1 MVCKGVLCGEVVT
14 VSGDYRWDVHA
25 QKARSLERQ
34 MHMTASQLSAEVLL
48 NLGFVDVG
56 KWQPNG
62 DCIAYDLD
70 GAHTSASEV
79 LLDAPNALYA
89 FVRGEQVVYIG
100 KTARSIRKRYRG
112 YCRPGKMQATN
123 QRCHRNIKAA
133 IAEGTEIRI
142 FVFTPIT
149 QLRYSEFEIN
159 LAAGLEDSL
168 IREFDPPWNGRDKG
182 HPISEDA
189 EREEVEETEFEA
201 LSAVTVANATPEPR
215 ASCQAIATFSVVL
228 GVTYYEKGIL
238 NLGVEAS
245 EYLGKDG
252 DPIRVRFSDG
262 GQMVVSKINRT
273 ANRTGAVRVIGGNAQ
288 IARWFQQ
295 NFSEGDTVHGS
306 VVDPHTIELLA
317 G

>member
-1 MVCKGVLCGEVVT
+1 M
-14 VSGDYRWDVHA
+14 R
-25 QKARSLERQ
+25 
-34 MHMTASQLSAEVLL
+34 MTDSQLTAEVLL

-56 KWQPNG
+56 KWQPKG
-62 DCIAYDLD
+62 DSIAYDLD
-70 GAHTSASEV
+70 GADASASEV

-89 FVRGEQVVYIG
+89 FVRDDQVVYIG
-100 KTARSIRKRYRG
+100 KTARSIRKRYVG
-112 YCRPGKMQATN
+112 YCRPGKTQATN

-149 QLRYSEFEIN
+149 HLRYSDFEIN

-168 IREFDPPWNGRDKG
+168 IREFDPPWNGKDRG

-189 EREEVEETEFEA
+189 EREEEEESKFGA
-201 LSAVTVANATPEPR
+201 PNVVAVADAPAEPR
-215 ASCQAIATFSVVL
+215 ASGQAMATFSVVL
-228 GVTYYEKGIL
+228 GATYYEKGIL
-238 NLGVEAS
+238 NLGGAAS

-262 GQMVVSKINRT
+262 SQTVVSKINRT
-273 ANRTGAVRVIGGNAQ
+273 ANRTGAVRVVGGNTQ
-288 IARWFQQ
+288 IARWFQE
-295 NFSEGDTVHGS
+295 NFSEGDTVRGS

>member
-1 MVCKGVLCGEVVT
+1 
-14 VSGDYRWDVHA
+14 
-25 QKARSLERQ
+25 
-34 MHMTASQLSAEVLL
+34 MTDSQLTAEVLL

-56 KWQPNG
+56 KWQPKG
-62 DCIAYDLD
+62 DSIAYDLD
-70 GAHTSASEV
+70 GADASAGEV

-89 FVRGEQVVYIG
+89 FVRYDQVVYIG
-100 KTARSIRKRYRG
+100 KTARSIRKRYVG
-112 YCRPGKMQATN
+112 YCRPGKTQATN

-149 QLRYSEFEIN
+149 HLRYSDFEIN

-168 IREFDPPWNGRDKG
+168 IREFAPPWNGRDRG

-189 EREEVEETEFEA
+189 EREEVEESKFGE
-201 LSAVTVANATPEPR
+201 LGVVAVADAPPESR
-215 ASCQAIATFSVVL
+215 ASGQAMASFSVVL
-228 GVTYYEKGIL
+228 GATYYEKGIL
-238 NLGVEAS
+238 NPGVEAS

-262 GQMVVSKINRT
+262 SQTVVSTINRT

-288 IARWFQQ
+288 IARWFQE
-295 NFSEGDTVHGS
+295 NFREGDTVHGS

>member
-1 MVCKGVLCGEVVT
+1 MK
-14 VSGDYRWDVHA
+14 D
-25 QKARSLERQ
+25 
-34 MHMTASQLSAEVLL
+34 SQLNAEVLL
-48 NLGFVDVG
+48 NLGFADVG
-56 KWQPNG
+56 KWQPKG
-62 DCIAYDLD
+62 DSIAYDLD
-70 GAHTSASEV
+70 GADSSASEV
-79 LLDAPNALYA
+79 LLDASNALYA
-89 FVRGEQVVYIG
+89 FVRRDQVVYIG
-100 KTARSIRKRYRG
+100 KTVRSIRKRYVG
-112 YCRPGKMQATN
+112 YCRPGKTQATN

-149 QLRYSEFEIN
+149 HLRYSDFEIN

-168 IREFDPPWNGRDKG
+168 IREFDPPWNGRDRG

-189 EREEVEETEFEA
+189 EREEVEESEFRE
-201 LSAVTVANATPEPR
+201 LGVVAVADAPPKPR
-215 ASCQAIATFSVVL
+215 ASGQAMATFSVVL
-228 GVTYYEKGIL
+228 GATYYEKGIL
-238 NLGVEAS
+238 NPGVEAS
-245 EYLGKDG
+245 EYLGKHG
-252 DPIRVRFSDG
+252 DPIRVRFTDG
-262 GQMVVSKINRT
+262 SQTVISKINRT

>member
-1 MVCKGVLCGEVVT
+1 
-14 VSGDYRWDVHA
+14 
-25 QKARSLERQ
+25 
-34 MHMTASQLSAEVLL
+34 MTDSQLTAEVLL

-56 KWQPNG
+56 KWQPKG
-62 DCIAYDLD
+62 DSIAYDLD
-70 GAHTSASEV
+70 GADASASEV

-89 FVRGEQVVYIG
+89 FVRDDQVVYIG
-100 KTARSIRKRYRG
+100 KTARSIRKRFVG
-112 YCRPGKMQATN
+112 YCRPGKTQATN

-149 QLRYSEFEIN
+149 HLRYSDFEIN

-168 IREFDPPWNGRDKG
+168 IREFDPPWNGKDRG

-189 EREEVEETEFEA
+189 EREEEEESEFGA
-201 LSAVTVANATPEPR
+201 SDVVAIADAPAEPR
-215 ASCQAIATFSVVL
+215 ASPQAMATFSVVL
-228 GVTYYEKGIL
+228 GATYYEKGIL

-252 DPIRVRFSDG
+252 DPIRVRFNDG
-262 GQMVVSKINRT
+262 SQTVVSKINRT

-288 IARWFQQ
+288 IARWFQE

-306 VVDPHTIELLA
+306 VVDPHTIQLLA

>member
-1 MVCKGVLCGEVVT
+1 
-14 VSGDYRWDVHA
+14 
-25 QKARSLERQ
+25 
-34 MHMTASQLSAEVLL
+34 MTDSQLTAEVLL

-56 KWQPNG
+56 KWQPKG
-62 DCIAYDLD
+62 DSIAYDLD
-70 GAHTSASEV
+70 GADASASEV

-89 FVRGEQVVYIG
+89 FVRDDQVVYIG
-100 KTARSIRKRYRG
+100 KTARSIRKRYVG
-112 YCRPGKMQATN
+112 YCRPGKTQATN

-149 QLRYSEFEIN
+149 HLRYSDFEIN

-168 IREFDPPWNGRDKG
+168 IREFDPPWNGKDRG

-189 EREEVEETEFEA
+189 EREEEEESEFGA
-201 LSAVTVANATPEPR
+201 SDVVAVADAPAEPR
-215 ASCQAIATFSVVL
+215 ASGQAMATFSVVL
-228 GVTYYEKGIL
+228 GATYYEKGIL

-262 GQMVVSKINRT
+262 SQTVVSKINRT

-288 IARWFQQ
+288 IARWFQE

>member
-1 MVCKGVLCGEVVT
+1 
-14 VSGDYRWDVHA
+14 
-25 QKARSLERQ
+25 
-34 MHMTASQLSAEVLL
+34 MTDSQLTAEVLL

-56 KWQPNG
+56 KWQPRA
-62 DCIAYDLD
+62 DSIAYDLD
-70 GAHTSASEV
+70 GADASAREV

-89 FVRGEQVVYIG
+89 FVRDDQVVYIG
-100 KTARSIRKRYRG
+100 KTARSIRKRYVG
-112 YCRPGKMQATN
+112 YCRPGKTQATN

-149 QLRYSEFEIN
+149 HLRYSDFEIN

-168 IREFDPPWNGRDKG
+168 IREFDPPWNGKYRG

-189 EREEVEETEFEA
+189 EREEEEESEFGA
-201 LSAVTVANATPEPR
+201 SDVVAVADAPAKPR
-215 ASCQAIATFSVVL
+215 ASGQAIATFSVVL
-228 GVTYYEKGIL
+228 RATYYEKGIL

-262 GQMVVSKINRT
+262 SQTVVSKINRT
-273 ANRTGAVRVIGGNAQ
+273 ANRTGAVRVIGGNTQ
-288 IARWFQQ
+288 IARWFQE
-295 NFSEGDTVHGS
+295 NFSEGETVHGS

>member
-1 MVCKGVLCGEVVT
+1 M
-14 VSGDYRWDVHA
+14 R
-25 QKARSLERQ
+25 
-34 MHMTASQLSAEVLL
+34 MTDSQLTAEVLL

-56 KWQPNG
+56 KWQPKG
-62 DCIAYDLD
+62 DSIAYDLD
-70 GAHTSASEV
+70 GADASASEV

-89 FVRGEQVVYIG
+89 FVRDDQVVYIG
-100 KTARSIRKRYRG
+100 KTARSIRKRFVG
-112 YCRPGKMQATN
+112 YCRPGKTQATN

-149 QLRYSEFEIN
+149 HLRYSDFEIN

-168 IREFDPPWNGRDKG
+168 IREFDPSWNGKDRG

-189 EREEVEETEFEA
+189 EREEEEESEFGA
-201 LSAVTVANATPEPR
+201 SDVVAIADAPAEPR
-215 ASCQAIATFSVVL
+215 ASPQAMATFSVFL
-228 GVTYYEKGIL
+228 GATYYEKGIL

-252 DPIRVRFSDG
+252 DPIRVRFNDG
-262 GQMVVSKINRT
+262 SQTVVSKINRT

-288 IARWFQQ
+288 IARWFQE

-306 VVDPHTIELLA
+306 VVDPHTIQLLA
-317 G
+317 R

>member
-1 MVCKGVLCGEVVT
+1 MK
-14 VSGDYRWDVHA
+14 D
-25 QKARSLERQ
+25 
-34 MHMTASQLSAEVLL
+34 SQLNAEVLL
-48 NLGFVDVG
+48 NLGFADVG
-56 KWQPNG
+56 KWQPKG
-62 DCIAYDLD
+62 DSIAYDLD
-70 GAHTSASEV
+70 GADSSASEV
-79 LLDAPNALYA
+79 LLDASNALYA
-89 FVRGEQVVYIG
+89 FVRRDQVVYIG
-100 KTARSIRKRYRG
+100 KTVRSIRKRYVG
-112 YCRPGKMQATN
+112 YCRPGKTQATN

-149 QLRYSEFEIN
+149 HLRYSDFEIN

-168 IREFDPPWNGRDKG
+168 IREFDPPWNGRDRG

-189 EREEVEETEFEA
+189 EREEVEESEFRE
-201 LSAVTVANATPEPR
+201 LGVVAVVDAPPKPR
-215 ASCQAIATFSVVL
+215 ASGQAMATFSVVL
-228 GVTYYEKGIL
+228 GATYYEKGIL
-238 NLGVEAS
+238 NPGVEAS
-245 EYLGKDG
+245 EYLGKHG
-252 DPIRVRFSDG
+252 DPIRVRFTDG
-262 GQMVVSKINRT
+262 SQTVISKINRT